1 MKGVLIMSVMEV
13 HEHDHKCENCGSL
26 DVKVRNYISIEN
38 TETVYHCNT
47 CGYIHWKDQYR
58 G

>member
-1 MKGVLIMSVMEV
+1 MQMSVIEV

-26 DVKVRNYISIEN
+26 DVQVRNYVSLEN
-38 TETVYHCNT
+38 TETVYHCNA
-47 CGYIHWKDQYR
+47 CGYIHWTDQYR